1 MIWKHIWTFVF
12 GLICFYLQVLV
23 MPAFELFNVIPN
35 ILIPWVVYLI
45 WTRELNPL
53 LVVVFIIGL
62 LYDTTLPESFGMNA
76 LVLLLIAIAVDQFR
90 RPFESESV
98 LARML
103 SLLLANLIYGLI
115 GGLVFGVEN
124 GFNAELIG
132 LSLIGMAYNLVISFV
147 VFWIMQLVSRL
158 RIVMV
163 DD

>member
-1 MIWKHIWTFVF
+1 MIWKRVWIFVL
-12 GLICFYLQVLV
+12 GLICFYVQVLV
-23 MPAFELFNVIPN
+23 MPAFELFSVIPN

-45 WTRELNPL
+45 WTRELNPV

-62 LYDTTLPESFGMNA
+62 LYDTTIPESFGMNA
-76 LVLLLIAIAVDQFR
+76 LVLLLVAIAVDQFR

-103 SLLLANLIYGLI
+103 SLLLANFIYGLI
-115 GGLVFGVEN
+115 GWLVLGVVN
-124 GFNAELIG
+124 GFSTELSR
-132 LSLIGMAYNLVISFV
+132 LSLIGLAYNLVVSFV

-163 DD
+163 ND